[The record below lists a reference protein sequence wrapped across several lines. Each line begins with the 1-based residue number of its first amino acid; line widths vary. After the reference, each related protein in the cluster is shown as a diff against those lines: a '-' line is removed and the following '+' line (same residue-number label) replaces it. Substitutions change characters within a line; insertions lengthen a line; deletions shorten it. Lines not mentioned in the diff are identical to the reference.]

1 MVKILVVLL
10 IMAANTVIG
19 CASTWSKP
27 GVTESEFRRDC
38 YECQRD
44 AAMVGQ
50 SPAPYRPA
58 IYPSTTYGTTQS
70 ASDDLMA
77 LSRNMS
83 QLSARESMFER
94 CMQSKGYS
102 QE

>member
-10 IMAANTVIG
+10 IMVANTG
-19 CASTWSKP
+19 CSSVWTKP

-50 SPAPYRPA
+50 APAPYRPA
-58 IYPSTTYGTTQS
+58 IYANTPYGTMQS
-70 ASDDLMA
+70 SSDDLMA
-77 LSRNMS
+77 LSHNMG
-83 QLSARESMFER
+83 QLSARENMFDR

-102 QE
+102 QK